1 MRSYRSFFM
10 TIFFVLVF
18 SGSVM
23 AQSLWE
29 DGNSLVEDHKPSD
42 VGDIVTVSVEEKTR
56 AKDEANTDISKEN
69 ASSASDGT
77 GILDFVSKL
86 GFSTESSMEGD
97 GSTERTHNLSTTV
110 TCLVTEIVS
119 GGNLRLE
126 GRKDIQVQG
135 ETMTLEITGIVRPV
149 DIDPDNVVRS
159 DRLANVSVSVEG
171 IGTIS
176 DIQTPGILTKLFN
189 AIF

>member
-1 MRSYRSFFM
+1 M

-149 DIDPDNVVRS
+149 DIDPNNVVRS

>member
-1 MRSYRSFFM
+1 MRSYRSFFI

-29 DGNSLVEDHKPSD
+29 DGNSLVQDNKPSE

-110 TCLVTEIVS
+110 TCLVTEVVS

-176 DIQTPGILTKLFN
+176 DIQAPGILTKLFN